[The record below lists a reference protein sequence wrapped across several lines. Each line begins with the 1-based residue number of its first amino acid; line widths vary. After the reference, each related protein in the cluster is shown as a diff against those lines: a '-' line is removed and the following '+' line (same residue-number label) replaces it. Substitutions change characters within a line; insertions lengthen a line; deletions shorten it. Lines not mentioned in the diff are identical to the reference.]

1 MEKISWA
8 DRVRNGEVLQRVKGK
23 RKYPAYEEQIEVR
36 KCLLSFGAEPFVFQV
51 AIQKFKDQDI

>member
-1 MEKISWA
+1 MAQRHVLRHLVDI
-8 DRVRNGEVLQRVKGK
+8 RVSYGEPRNSVWCRFL
-23 RKYPAYEEQIEVR
+23 EVR